1 MTDHPEIAPIESL
14 VLVRLLPAGEKGE
27 TRAKVEKDLAPLL
40 SHRWTGTALTAVL
53 DRAVIK
59 LASLGLVAAKA
70 GPAAQG
76 KGKKKPAGPRS

>member
-1 MTDHPEIAPIESL
+1 MTDHPEISPIESL

-27 TRAKVEKDLAPLL
+27 TTAKIEKDLAPLL

-59 LASLGLVAAKA
+59 LASLGLVAEK
-70 GPAAQG
+70 PVPPP
-76 KGKKKPAGPRS
+76 KGRRRKRSLPPRS